1 MVACSALMK
10 MMILGRETSGQNYRL
25 GLTVTWVEGEGEAE
39 KSKTTQGLK
48 NVKLEN
54 HGQAW
59 ADVIT

>member
-1 MVACSALMK
+1 MK

-59 ADVIT
+59 ADVIM